1 MNAPLRHCPIFSYSF
16 RRVKC
21 QDCCEFS
28 HPQHMSY
35 TPAVHLNTPEEEE
48 EEENEGVE
56 EEKEREE
63 GEENRTRR

>member
-48 EEENEGVE
+48 EENEGVE

-63 GEENRTRR
+63 GDENRTRR